1 MPLFRGTTGCPL
13 SPHRAPAGA
22 ACGPEQKE
30 CRLAALSP
38 SFPRPSP
45 AGTAAVTLSAALSI
59 GLALTA
65 PLSGAHAQ
73 TTAPA
78 PASEAKVLPGK
89 IVYAQLTTPD
99 LARCLVPGFD
109 GLD

>member
-1 MPLFRGTTGCPL
+1 MSPIRPTGRQQAL
-13 SPHRAPAGA
+13 RAG
-22 ACGPEQKE
+22 QN
-30 CRLAALSP
+30 RRSAALP
-38 SFPRPSP
+38 SFPRPSR